1 MTKGELVQNVYITL
15 DRDLKSKAAAE
26 RAVNAV
32 LDSITSGIVADGSVR
47 LQGFGT
53 FKSVERAARTAHNPR
68 TGETVDVPA
77 KLTVKFKPSHTLVEK
92 IG

>member
-1 MTKGELVQNVYITL
+1 MTKV
-15 DRDLKSKAAAE
+15 
-26 RAVNAV
+26 
-32 LDSITSGIVADGSVR
+32 
-47 LQGFGT
+47 
-53 FKSVERAARTAHNPR
+53 KSVERAARTAHNPR

>member
-47 LQGFGT
+47 LQGFGI